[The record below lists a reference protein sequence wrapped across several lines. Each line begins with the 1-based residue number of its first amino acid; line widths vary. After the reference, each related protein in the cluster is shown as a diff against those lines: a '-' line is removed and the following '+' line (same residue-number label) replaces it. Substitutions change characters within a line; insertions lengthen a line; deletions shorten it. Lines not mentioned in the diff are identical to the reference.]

1 MTNKKRYEQEE
12 IQMIVSDYDYSIS
25 MNKNA
30 LILAGLLN
38 RSPKAVLEKLGKLKN
53 SNVLV
58 FPSKVSKTVSLTPSQ
73 DISAE
78 SFMTTVL
85 NLALSR
91 IDKEEKQK
99 LILKLMS
106 EI

>member
-1 MTNKKRYEQEE
+1 MKNVKPYLKEE
-12 IQMIVSDYDYSIS
+12 IQMIVSDYNYSIS

-30 LILAGLLN
+30 IMFADLLN
-38 RSPKAVLEKLGKLKN
+38 RSQQAILNKIVKLKDRGI
-53 SNVLV
+53 LV
-58 FPSKVSKTVSLTPSQ
+58 FPSTVPTTVSLTPSQ

>member
-1 MTNKKRYEQEE
+1 MKTRKPYQQEE
-12 IQMIVSDYDYSIS
+12 IQMIVSDYNYSIS

-73 DISAE
+73 DISTE
-78 SFMTTVL
+78 SFMTSVL
-85 NLALSR
+85 NLALNR